1 MARNLQT
8 IARDLKAASN
18 LIVNFTFPKISPS
31 EESDF
36 DFLRSATICV
46 DGSLIN
52 IYYTKSDYNS
62 HFFET
67 VQIIGEHSPFIP
79 FLVVLK
85 VGKVFLGDGTL
96 TLTEFYQKNRKV
108 YCWNLIT
115 NKDGEKFESIL
126 IQGEKCNFEGH
137 DYTYISQ

>member
-8 IARDLKAASN
+8 IARDLKSASN

-46 DGSLIN
+46 DGSLVN

-67 VQIIGEHSPFIP
+67 VQIIGEYSPFIP

-85 VGKVFLGDGTL
+85 VGKVFLL
-96 TLTEFYQKNRKV
+96 AVLFRNSWMKQILWLKL
-108 YCWNLIT
+108 LI
-115 NKDGEKFESIL
+115 NAELLF
-126 IQGEKCNFEGH
+126 
-137 DYTYISQ
+137 

>member
-85 VGKVFLGDGTL
+85 VLLLVF
-96 TLTEFYQKNRKV
+96 
-108 YCWNLIT
+108 
-115 NKDGEKFESIL
+115 
-126 IQGEKCNFEGH
+126 
-137 DYTYISQ
+137 